1 MKYDM
6 MEFYKFLGPCS
17 AVFSSVYNSRG
28 IGSSVLASVFFPY
41 INYWKCNFSMNPHV
55 GLLIGWYVRLLFG
68 PCDFHNFLKGHEIT
82 LPCS

>member
-28 IGSSVLASVFFPY
+28 IGSSVLASNVFSPSLQAWREKSSM
-41 INYWKCNFSMNPHV
+41 ISVGHANKEGDPFSRV
-55 GLLIGWYVRLLFG
+55 F
-68 PCDFHNFLKGHEIT
+68 
-82 LPCS
+82 